1 MGLMLEVLA
10 ARGEVAVA
18 GRRGKQRLWDLA
30 GRWYPETE
38 TVSWREAQAVFED
51 KVFRSLGVKLVKGKL
66 LAHPDAEDAPVGK
79 RVTFLSPFD
88 RLIHDRNRAE
98 AIWGFYYRLEM
109 YVPRAKREYGYYV
122 LPILAGDRVA
132 GRIEPLHDRKSKTL
146 RVLGA
151 WWETKPV
158 PVQKPLRDLARWL
171 GASLE

>member
-1 MGLMLEVLA
+1 
-10 ARGEVAVA
+10 
-18 GRRGKQRLWDLA
+18 
-30 GRWYPETE
+30 
-38 TVSWREAQAVFED
+38 VSWPDAKAVFDE
-51 KVFRSLGVKLVKGKL
+51 KVFRSLGEKLVKGKL
-66 LAHPDAEDAPVGK
+66 LAHPDAEEGGPVGK
-79 RVTFLSPFD
+79 RLTFLSPFD

-122 LPILAGDRVA
+122 LPVLAGDRVA
-132 GRIEPLHDRKSKTL
+132 GRIEPVHDRKAKTL
-146 RVLGA
+146 RVLGM